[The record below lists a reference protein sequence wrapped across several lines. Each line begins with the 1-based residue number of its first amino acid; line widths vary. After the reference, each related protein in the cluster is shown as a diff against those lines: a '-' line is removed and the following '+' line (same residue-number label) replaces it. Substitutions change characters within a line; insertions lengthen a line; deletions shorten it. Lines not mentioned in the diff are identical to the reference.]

1 MWWQGHEVTLVCTSP
16 LFFPLL
22 LSLVCQTPSE
32 LHTQTHPVKLTHML
46 KDVFICL
53 PVALERV
60 CMYMCAPAG
69 ACVEWRLLLLLS
81 EPVSFLPPCLL
92 AGSTAAWRICL
103 HLIPRPLK
111 SLWHAP
117 GEKKQQ
123 QKKTMW
129 GITVLVEEDAGVVY
143 RQCSGSYF
151 PQNTLLFL
159 IRQQIWWKWRLW
171 GSRKTELYLGGWGR
185 N

>member
-1 MWWQGHEVTLVCTSP
+1 MKLLLCALLLS
-16 LFFPLL
+16 FFPLL
-22 LSLVCQTPSE
+22 PVARLSNPFRASRTNTLCQTHTHAKRC
-32 LHTQTHPVKLTHML
+32 LHLLARCPRKGVY
-46 KDVFICL
+46 
-53 PVALERV
+53 V
-60 CMYMCAPAG
+60 CVRAG
-69 ACVEWRLLLLLS
+69 AWVEWRLLLLLS
-81 EPVSFLPPCLL
+81 EPFSFLPPCLL

-143 RQCSGSYF
+143 RQCSGSYL

-159 IRQQIWWKWRLW
+159 IRQQICWKWRLW
-171 GSRKTELYLGGWGR
+171 GSRKTEFYLGGME
-185 N
+185 NKL